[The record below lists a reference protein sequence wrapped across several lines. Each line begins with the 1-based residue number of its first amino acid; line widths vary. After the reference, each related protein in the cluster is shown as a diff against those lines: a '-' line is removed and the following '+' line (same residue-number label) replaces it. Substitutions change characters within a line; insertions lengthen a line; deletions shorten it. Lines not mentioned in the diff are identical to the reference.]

1 LQFYLPICYILDIKN
16 KFVLVVP
23 FYVHDNNFVLTL
35 GKICNN
41 IKSEQ
46 LFGIEII
53 TIATRGIKTMDKY
66 DERLLNM
73 VDEETIDIAI
83 EVILDFLSQLQSS

>member
-1 LQFYLPICYILDIKN
+1 MKFYLPICYILDIKN
-16 KFVLVVP
+16 KFVSVVP
-23 FYVHDNNFVLTL
+23 FYVLVNNFVLTW
-35 GKICNN
+35 GKFCNN
-41 IKSEQ
+41 IKTEQ

-66 DERLLNM
+66 DERLLEM

-83 EVILDFLSQLQSS
+83 EVIISFLSQLQSS

>member
-1 LQFYLPICYILDIKN
+1 M
-16 KFVLVVP
+16 VVP

-41 IKSEQ
+41 IKPEQ

-66 DERLLNM
+66 DERLLEM

-83 EVILDFLSQLQSS
+83 EVIISFLSQLQSS